1 MGSAADHWKLA
12 GLHWP
17 QLTCDVS
24 GECGFSYFSRL
35 FWASYIVTG
44 QGSKRESR
52 NMQGL
57 DLDFTKLYCVLLV
70 KNIIRPGQTEEG
82 KRGRFNDR
90 LMAELATSEGTG

>member
-1 MGSAADHWKLA
+1 MGLLGSFSGLGWAYVYSWGSAADHWKLA

-24 GECGFSYFSRL
+24 AECGFSYFSRI

-52 NMQGL
+52 NMQGFL
-57 DLDFTKLYCVLLV
+57 RPLLGSALYQIVLCL
-70 KNIIRPGQTEEG
+70 IGQ
-82 KRGRFNDR
+82 KYHKARSD
-90 LMAELATSEGTG
+90 